1 MLAGLGKGEISPL
14 GLTPSLGHGGGN
26 LSLLCTRSAGKGFWA
41 ALARVCR
48 CRGPAEPL
56 GTATPSLR
64 SILPTGPPPGETA
77 MGSFSSAWQSC
88 SLPLYC

>member
-64 SILPTGPPPGETA
+64 SILPTGPPLGETA